1 MTSVY
6 RKLSYVKTDMPVD
19 DLEGKPFTCHI
30 CSKECTYAPL
40 YTNVYVTWFVDCKH
54 CYSVSEAGTLRSW
67 LTLLLLLLT
76 ETVHKHITTVFHIEV
91 SI

>member
-1 MTSVY
+1 
-6 RKLSYVKTDMPVD
+6 MPVE

-40 YTNVYVTWFVDCKH
+40 YTNVYVTGILWFVDCKQ
-54 CYSVSEAGTLRSW
+54 CSYSVSEAGTLRSW

-76 ETVHKHITTVFHIEV
+76 KTVHKHIHQLNFTSKLQLIISV
-91 SI
+91 S